1 MGVSTATPAASAVFE
16 VKSTTQGLLLPRL
29 TAVQRDAIVGPVAV
43 LLVFQTNAT
52 VGLYFYTGFDWIN
65 LTTGLKPDA
74 AGNAGP
80 NPATQVSTLA
90 GSGASGSANG
100 TGAAA
105 QFNFPS
111 GVAAD
116 GSGNVYVA
124 DRYNNRTRRVVVAT
138 GAVTTLAGSGV
149 AGFADGIAVVAQFF
163 LPLGVGLDGAGNVY
177 VADQGNHRIRVVKP

>member
-1 MGVSTATPAASAVFE
+1 MLALALPLAPRAQSVGVSTATPAASAVFE

-29 TAVQRDAIVGPVAV
+29 AAVQRDAIVGPVAV
-43 LLVFQTNAT
+43 LMVFQTNAT

-80 NPATQVSTLA
+80 NPATQASTLA

-105 QFNFPS
+105 QFSLLS

-116 GSGNVYVA
+116 GSG
-124 DRYNNRTRRVVVAT
+124 AT
-138 GAVTTLAGSGV
+138 G
-149 AGFADGIAVVAQFF
+149 FANGIGVVAQFF
-163 LPLGVGLDGAGNVY
+163 LPLGVGLDGAGNLY